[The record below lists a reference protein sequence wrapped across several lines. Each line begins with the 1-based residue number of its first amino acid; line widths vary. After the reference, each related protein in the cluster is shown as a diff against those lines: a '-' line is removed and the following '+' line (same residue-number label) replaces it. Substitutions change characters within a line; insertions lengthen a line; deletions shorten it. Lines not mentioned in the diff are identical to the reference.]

1 MRGIAG
7 QASRCLG
14 CLGFTLN
21 RGVWRF
27 RRGRNDETEG
37 VAAGTRALSFCSG
50 LASSHIYI
58 LNALSHI
65 VVFSC
70 LVSYPCMFDV
80 SSYSVLA
87 LSHTGRTP
95 IQADPA
101 AIPACP
107 ACGAARRFEFQV
119 IATRASVSAN
129 EPLAASSCTQ
139 PRLNTRTSSD

>member
-7 QASRCLG
+7 QASRG
-14 CLGFTLN
+14 LGFTLN
-21 RGVWRF
+21 SGASRS

-37 VAAGTRALSFCSG
+37 GAAGTRALSFCSG
-50 LASSHIYI
+50 LASSHIHI

-65 VVFSC
+65 VVFSR

-119 IATRASVSAN
+119 IATRASASAN

-139 PRLNTRTSSD
+139 PRLSTRTSSD